1 MDIKIA
7 GSNPAEV
14 LLGVDEST
22 GAVLYS
28 TDGDEWKATKGS
40 GSTGPDVDDI
50 LNAVGNYEEQLAQI

>member
-1 MDIKIA
+1 MSIKIA

-22 GAVLYS
+22 GAVHYS
-28 TDGDEWKATKGS
+28 TDGSTWNATS
-40 GSTGPDVDDI
+40 GSNGGANVDDI